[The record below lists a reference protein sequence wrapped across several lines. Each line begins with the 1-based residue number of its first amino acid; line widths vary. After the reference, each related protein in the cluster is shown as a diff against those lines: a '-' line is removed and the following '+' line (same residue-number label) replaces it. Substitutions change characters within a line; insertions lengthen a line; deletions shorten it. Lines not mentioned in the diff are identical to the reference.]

1 LFKMNEKLNILKIIK
16 EDILRII
23 AENKTKVTFSS
34 LKEKIVASSSCI
46 IKTISELKKEELIRS
61 QKDFF
66 ELTDNGAR
74 IAKDILQRHLSY
86 EQYFKNT
93 RTEKEAHEM
102 AHILEHYVSEEV
114 IQNIKKLTTLKEKG
128 TSLTDFELHKK
139 GLITD
144 IMISDNGLFERIV
157 SMGIFPGENIIVT
170 NVIPNTMIVKVK
182 NKKFALNKNIAKEIK
197 VIEHEK
203 S

>member
-1 LFKMNEKLNILKIIK
+1 MNEELNILKIIK

-23 AENKTKVTFSS
+23 AENKTKVTFNS
-34 LKEKIVASSSCI
+34 LKEKIVASSSYI
-46 IKTISELKKEELIRS
+46 NKTISELRKEELIQF

-66 ELTDNGAR
+66 ELTVKGAR
-74 IAKDILQRHLSY
+74 KAKDILKKHLIY

-93 RTEKEAHEM
+93 RTDKEAHEM
-102 AHILEHYVSEEV
+102 AHVLEHYVSEEV
-114 IQNIKKLTTLKEKG
+114 IHNIKKLTTLKEKG
-128 TSLTDFELHKK
+128 TSLTDFELDKK

-144 IMISDNGLFERIV
+144 IITSDNGLFERMV
-157 SMGIFPGENIIVT
+157 SMGILPGENIIVT
-170 NVIPNTMIVKVK
+170 NVIPNTMIVKLK
-182 NKKFALNKNIAKEIK
+182 NKKFALNKNIAKDIK

>member
-1 LFKMNEKLNILKIIK
+1 MNKEINILKIIK
-16 EDILRII
+16 EDVLRII
-23 AENKTKVTFSS
+23 AENRTKVTFSI
-34 LKEKIVASSSCI
+34 LKEKIIASSSCI
-46 IKTISELKKEELIRS
+46 EKAITELKKEELIRS

-66 ELTDNGAR
+66 ELTDKGAR
-74 IAKDILQRHLSY
+74 KAKDILKKHLSY

-93 RTEKEAHEM
+93 RSEKEAHEM

-114 IQNIKKLTTLKEKG
+114 IHNIKKLTTLKEKG
-128 TSLTDFELHKK
+128 TSLTDFKLDKK

-144 IMISDNGLFERIV
+144 IMTSDNGLFERMV
-157 SMGIFPGENIIVT
+157 SMGILPGENIIVT
-170 NVIPNTMIVKVK
+170 NIVLNTMIVKLK
-182 NKKFALNKNIAKEIK
+182 SKKFALNKNIAKNIK